1 MRGALKTSASDSYM
15 HLIKELPLRKIR
27 SAADHARAK
36 KMILRLSKHTPD
48 RGASEYLDVLV
59 ELVAEFERKSA
70 QDAGAAKLSAAEL
83 VRHRIEQRGISINAL
98 AHTIG
103 VPQSNLSEMLS
114 GRRGW
119 SKAAIRA
126 LCDYLNIR
134 AERFFV

>member
-1 MRGALKTSASDSYM
+1 MRATLKTSASDSYM
-15 HLIKELPLRKIR
+15 QLIKELPLRKIR

-36 KMILRLSKHTPD
+36 KMILRLSKQTHD

-59 ELVAEFERKSA
+59 DLVAEYEQKSA

-98 AHTIG
+98 ARSIG

-119 SKAAIRA
+119 SKGAIRSLSA
-126 LCDYLNIR
+126 YLNIR
-134 AERFFV
+134 AERFLV